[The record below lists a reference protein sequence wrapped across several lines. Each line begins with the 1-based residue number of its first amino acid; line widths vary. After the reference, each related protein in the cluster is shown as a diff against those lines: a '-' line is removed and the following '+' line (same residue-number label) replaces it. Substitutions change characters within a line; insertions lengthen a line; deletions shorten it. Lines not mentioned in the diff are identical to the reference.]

1 MANPAPTRIIR
12 DASIRVKVQPE
23 TKQRLDVIAHLY
35 GVPPATLA
43 SLWIGQSLA
52 QNERNLNIASKIADT
67 VGGEVGQ
74 AIRQQ
79 MSMMPELFGQGRQEA
94 QPSQPAVGEP

>member
-23 TKQRLDVIAHLY
+23 TKTRLERIAHLY

-67 VGGEVGQ
+67 VGGEVGE

-79 MSMMPELFGQGRQEA
+79 MSMMSELFGQGRQEA
-94 QPSQPAVGEP
+94 QPSQPAVGES